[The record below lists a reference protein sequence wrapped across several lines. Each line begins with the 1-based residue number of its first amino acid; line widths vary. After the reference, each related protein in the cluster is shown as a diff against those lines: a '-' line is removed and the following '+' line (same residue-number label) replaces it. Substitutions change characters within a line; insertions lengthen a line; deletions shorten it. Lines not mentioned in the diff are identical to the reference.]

1 MLVVKKKTGLLGA
14 SKSKKGDN
22 SVKMLNRVMGL
33 DGMIMSINP
42 EDMYEVSSEYLQ
54 YNCRYELT
62 CKTLTRIFK
71 VQKGG

>member
-14 SKSKKGDN
+14 SKSKREIIQSKILD
-22 SVKMLNRVMGL
+22 RVMGL
-33 DGMIMSINP
+33 GGMIMSINP
-42 EDMYEVSSEYLQ
+42 EDMCEVSSEYIQ